1 MKMKSLLR
9 FLKNPLSAVWLVRTR
24 LLPRFGVF
32 MRSLVSDH
40 GREGAGEGNVVLFH
54 VGRSGSTVLG
64 DLLYQD
70 KRLFWDGEV
79 IRQFIR
85 KKENAGLEH
94 SAAYIRQRAGLAGSK
109 RIYGC
114 EIKPFHVQQAGTT
127 LPEFIAELERAG
139 FSRFIVLERRNYL
152 RKIVSSLIAAQTERW
167 HNSSYEKAE
176 HASVTIDPDCI
187 AIDDTTTS
195 LLGMLDTYAGEF
207 SGLREVLRGRKSLWL
222 TYEDDISHDPLR
234 AYKKICEFM
243 ALPPG
248 KVATRYAKTNPWPL
262 PELIDNYKEI
272 CDVLEDTPYAW
283 MTDDCQGA
291 G

>member
-1 MKMKSLLR
+1 MKLKSLLR
-9 FLKNPLSAVWLVRTR
+9 FLKNPLSAVWLIRTR
-24 LLPRFGVF
+24 LLPRIGVF
-32 MRSLVSDH
+32 LRSLAS
-40 GREGAGEGNVVLFH
+40 GREEEGAGPGKVALFH

-85 KKENAGLEH
+85 EHEHAGLEQT
-94 SAAYIRQRAGLAGSK
+94 SAYIRQRTRLAGNG

-114 EIKPFHVQQAGTT
+114 EIKPFHIQLAGVT
-127 LPEFIAELERAG
+127 LDGFVAELERAG
-139 FSRFIVLERRNYL
+139 FTRFIVLERRNYL

-176 HASVTIDPDCI
+176 HASVTIDPACI
-187 AIDDTTTS
+187 EIDDTASS
-195 LLGMLDTYAGEF
+195 LLDTLDTYAGEF
-207 SGLREVLRGRKSLWL
+207 ARLREVLEGRNLLWL
-222 TYEDDISHDPLR
+222 SYEEDISNDPR
-234 AYKKICEFM
+234 CAYAKVCEFL

-262 PELIDNYKEI
+262 AELIDNYREI
-272 CDVLEDTPYAW
+272 RDVLEGTPYAW
-283 MTDDCQGA
+283 MTNDHEGA
-291 G
+291 A